1 MVSTGS
7 VGHHSTMSVFSS
19 SLLQIALIFV
29 TLLAGQTMVAGE
41 QANDRRH
48 DHDLARQGQMQ
59 QTMVPLRT
67 VITAVHQNIPGDIA
81 GIELERRGANWLY
94 EIKVISPKGVMIE
107 VHIDAGTGAILP
119 DREK

>member
-1 MVSTGS
+1 MTISG
-7 VGHHSTMSVFSS
+7 S

-29 TLLAGQTMVAGE
+29 TLLAGPNVVSGE
-41 QANDRRH
+41 EASDHRH

-107 VHIDAGTGAILP
+107 VHIDARTGAIVP
-119 DREK
+119 DKEK